1 MIRVYWIEPTLNPSS
16 ISVDSSPKKSLRN
29 HIVCL
34 PARNLTSIITRWGK
48 QKPVQAMFWKSMEE
62 FSSQTLK
69 SVINPY
75 PKVSTMS
82 SPSNTRNYPTQDQRP
97 VSISHKSL
105 EKIKVP
111 HYFSTGVLI
120 SLSWLIWE
128 SLNNTP
134 SGYFI
139 LHAVLSMSRFET
151 INWYLIFRSCYVMT
165 RLLRLKLQ
173 TINYLI
179 RLQ

>member
-1 MIRVYWIEPTLNPSS
+1 MELDTI
-16 ISVDSSPKKSLRN
+16 
-29 HIVCL
+29 C
-34 PARNLTSIITRWGK
+34 WGK

-139 LHAVLSMSRFET
+139 LHAVLSMYRFET